1 MYKCSASIEATDS
14 IFFYLGDTLLEYRNT
29 SIGNIASGEIE
40 IPIKADDN
48 GAMYKCTASNKAT
61 EVPLEAVKKLT
72 VHCKWCLLLY
82 KSNIEENIKS
92 SIVKL
97 FQIVKEAIKFYL
109 EVKLD

>member
-1 MYKCSASIEATDS
+1 MYECTASIEAKKS

-72 VHCKWCLLLY
+72 VHCKLSLLLRGD
-82 KSNIEENIKS
+82 
-92 SIVKL
+92 
-97 FQIVKEAIKFYL
+97 KFPDL
-109 EVKLD
+109 SGIPDSGLCSCLVSRLGSLN